1 MAIHRDLLTTTAVL
15 RVPIRRALAAVL
27 VDLEDV
33 YLTTVLE
40 ALLYQITPSVRY
52 GTLGWVCEV
61 VVVEAEAARQSGKND
76 LADKLYYAA
85 NEVFAALQVL
95 SESDEGV

>member
-1 MAIHRDLLTTTAVL
+1 MPIHRDLLPTTAVL
-15 RVPIRRALAAVL
+15 RIPIRRALTVAL

-33 YLTTVLE
+33 HLTTVLK
-40 ALLYQITPSVRY
+40 ALLYQITPSVRF

-85 NEVFAALQVL
+85 NEVFAVLQVL
-95 SESDEGV
+95 SESNT